1 MREES
6 VEAERAERENEI
18 AKRDRRFYL
27 LVLVGMW
34 LQLVIVVL
42 LAKLAFCP

>member
-1 MREES
+1 MGEES

-34 LQLVIVVL
+34 FQLVIVAL
-42 LAKLAFCP
+42 LAKLVFCP

>member
-1 MREES
+1 MRAES

-18 AKRDRRFYL
+18 AKRDRRFNL

-34 LQLVIVVL
+34 MQLVNVAL
-42 LAKLAFCP
+42 LVKLVFCP